1 MTTENLFIQAS
12 RAAYRFETVRG
23 VASTEDLWSMPLQ
36 SKSGFDL
43 DSVAK
48 LLNSEVIEA
57 GDTSFV
63 SATVSPRKAS
73 AEAKLEIVKF
83 IIATKLAE
91 AEAASTA
98 AARKAQRDKLIAV
111 LGEKQDAQLRG
122 MSAEEIQKQIEALG

>member
-12 RAAYRFETVRG
+12 RAAYRFETARG
-23 VASTEDLWSMPLQ
+23 ILSIEDLWSMPLQ

-48 LLNSEVIEA
+48 LLNSQVIEA

-63 SATVSPRKAS
+63 STTISPRKAA
-73 AEAKLEIVKF
+73 AEARLEIVKF

-111 LGEKQDAQLRG
+111 LGEKQDAQLKE
-122 MSAEEIQKQIEALG
+122 MTAEEIQAQIAALG